1 MLESLIGNET
11 TTRNIYDLAKNKKWA
26 VQLLK
31 LACAD
36 GTLFTKNFVLKMDI
50 TEQKCEIK
58 DHHASLIVSATNIFT
73 QILTLFY
80 TTFG

>member
-1 MLESLIGNET
+1 
-11 TTRNIYDLAKNKKWA
+11 
-26 VQLLK
+26 LK
-31 LACAD
+31 LAGAD
-36 GTLFTKNFVLKMDI
+36 GTLFTKKFDLKMDI

-58 DHHASLIVSATNIFT
+58 DHLSHASLIVSATNIFT

>member
-1 MLESLIGNET
+1 
-11 TTRNIYDLAKNKKWA
+11 
-26 VQLLK
+26 LK

-36 GTLFTKNFVLKMDI
+36 GTLFTKNFDLKMDI

-58 DHHASLIVSATNIFT
+58 DHLSHASLIVSATNIFT